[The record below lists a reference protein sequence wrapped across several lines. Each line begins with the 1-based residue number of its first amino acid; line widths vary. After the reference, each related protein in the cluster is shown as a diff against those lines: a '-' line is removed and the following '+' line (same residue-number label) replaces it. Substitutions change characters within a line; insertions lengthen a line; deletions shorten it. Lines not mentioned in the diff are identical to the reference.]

1 MTEALLEVYRSMV
14 LLVRLDGV
22 KEVNFDL
29 PLEDRPGG
37 FFFKI
42 GENLTLLGQSL
53 ITIKIVSKL
62 EMSTQTQ
69 TQQMPE

>member
-1 MTEALLEVYRSMV
+1 MTEALLDVSRSMV
-14 LLVRLDGV
+14 LFIRLDGV

-53 ITIKIVSKL
+53 ITMK
-62 EMSTQTQ
+62 
-69 TQQMPE
+69 

>member
-1 MTEALLEVYRSMV
+1 VTEALLEVSRSMV
-14 LLVRLDGV
+14 LFIRLDGV

-42 GENLTLLGQSL
+42 GENLTLLGQLL
-53 ITIKIVSKL
+53 ITMK
-62 EMSTQTQ
+62 
-69 TQQMPE
+69 

>member
-1 MTEALLEVYRSMV
+1 MTEALLEVSRSV
-14 LLVRLDGV
+14 VILVRLDRV
-22 KEVNFDL
+22 EEIDSEL
-29 PLEDRPGG
+29 PLEDRSGG

-69 TQQMPE
+69 TQPMPE

>member
-1 MTEALLEVYRSMV
+1 MTEALLEVSRSV
-14 LLVRLDGV
+14 VILVRLDRV
-22 KEVNFDL
+22 EEIDSEL

-62 EMSTQTQ
+62 EMRAQTQ
-69 TQQMPE
+69 TQPMPE

>member
-1 MTEALLEVYRSMV
+1 MTEALLEVSRSMV

-29 PLEDRPGG
+29 PLEHRPGG

-62 EMSTQTQ
+62 EMRAQTQ
-69 TQQMPE
+69 TQPMPE